1 MNICRLPPLHKRP
14 GERPVEVVPARH
26 CGGSRCP
33 PLVSPPLPPYWPFH
47 LIWHRLRTKTKGGGA
62 VSGHVGKT
70 KAKIAASMC
79 LDRWQFRD
87 SEGNVCVL
95 QVRNAVPPAG
105 DRQSPGSRWSIKH
118 PNRLLLASFNQ
129 TITCRREPKRPLTT
143 CTLPGGRPTG
153 SSRPTSGSSRI
164 RLNPRMTR
172 LVRTIAST
180 GGD

>member
-1 MNICRLPPLHKRP
+1 MSSSGFSSPASLLAVSSDLASPAHKD
-14 GERPVEVVPARH
+14 
-26 CGGSRCP
+26 
-33 PLVSPPLPPYWPFH
+33 
-47 LIWHRLRTKTKGGGA
+47 KGGRR
-62 VSGHVGKT
+62 SENVGKNVGKK

-79 LDRWQFRD
+79 LHRSQFRD

-143 CTLPGGRPTG
+143 CTLPGGGRPTG